1 MSRRA
6 PRGRSGRWPS
16 APSGASGGTNTV
28 RAVVL
33 LVVAVAVAVGILSQ
47 IHSPRG
53 TRTAGTAT
61 TTTTARRDDTGS
73 STTTTTVP
81 LLAPSKVTVQVLN
94 GLISGSL
101 SSEWSAKLKDTYGY
115 QTLPPNNVT
124 RADTA
129 DTIYIVKAGFLPEAQ
144 VLAHQLALPTSVI
157 VPSVPPPASAPIPAT
172 VLHQADLVLVVG
184 QGLAS
189 KA

>member
-1 MSRRA
+1 VSRRA

-53 TRTAGTAT
+53 TRTAGTA
-61 TTTTARRDDTGS
+61 
-73 STTTTTVP
+73 TTTTTVP